1 MNRKAFTLI
10 ETLVAIAL
18 LSVVITIAAYSF
30 RFSTDI
36 IKFLKTPSLQELEN
50 LSRLRDSLNSLFFFL
65 SEDEKIRDIEKKF
78 SFFFKG
84 NSHYLVFITTRPF
97 VHKRDSLY
105 LLEVKFNN
113 GKLEVR
119 EYPVYDPLV
128 NYKNPSIPS
137 KVSPVI
143 LLSEIKDLNIE
154 YLKDGKW
161 QNVIKGE
168 IPELIKFTYKDKRG
182 EKRILTFRVQSDFYY
197 KKEFCKFLYSPF

>member
-30 RFSTDI
+30 RFSTEI
-36 IKFLKTPSLQELEN
+36 VKFLTTPSLQEFEN

-78 SFFFKG
+78 SFFFNG
-84 NSHYLVFITTRPF
+84 NSHYLIFITTKPL

-113 GKLEVR
+113 GKLEAK
-119 EYPVYDPLV
+119 EYPVYDSLV

-137 KVSPVI
+137 KVFSII
-143 LLSEIKDLNIE
+143 LLPEIKNLNIE

-161 QNVIKGE
+161 QNRIKGQ
-168 IPELIKFTYKDKRG
+168 IPELIKFTYEDKRG
-182 EKRILTFRVQSDFYY
+182 EKKVLTFRVQSDFYY
-197 KKEFCKFLYSPF
+197 KKEFCKYLYSPF